1 VATWLAEARAG
12 LAAGEP
18 ALALTLGQDLWFLGD
33 GRGDEAVALH
43 AHRGLASVDV
53 YA

>member
-18 ALALTLGQDLWFLGD
+18 ALALTLGQDLWF
-33 GRGDEAVALH
+33 RGDEAVALH